1 MSNYNNVIIN
11 LIVILVIFL
20 GGLTVVEKY
29 G

>member
-1 MSNYNNVIIN
+1 MSNYDNVIIN